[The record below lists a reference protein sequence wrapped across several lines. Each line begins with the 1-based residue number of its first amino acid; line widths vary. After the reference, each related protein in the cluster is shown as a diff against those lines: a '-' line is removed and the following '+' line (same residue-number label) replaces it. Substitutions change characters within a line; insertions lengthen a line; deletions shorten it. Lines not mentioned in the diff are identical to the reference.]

1 MKLSHE
7 NLELIEGG
15 FEIGDLEIAKHYEN
29 EMKNVLVVE
38 CYTVP
43 YEVLE
48 QYCNEKGLEYILDF
62 DDIKFHDYD
71 RGVVYT
77 ENKNV
82 FEIYI
87 ENHTQLMDYYGKPLF
102 GILDLIEDE
111 RLLKKYINQNVNNE
125 IYLPDELL
133 EKLGYHK
140 VFSGSVNISSEFM
153 RPQKVIKD
161 NPKYNFWINVESAS
175 MFGGSYSIWTKSK
188 YGEKIINETYLEWN
202 EI

>member
-7 NLELIEGG
+7 NLELIKNGLEMGDY
-15 FEIGDLEIAKHYEN
+15 EIVKHYEN
-29 EMKNVLVVE
+29 EMKEVLGVE

-48 QYCNEKGLEYILDF
+48 AYCEENGLEYILDY
-62 DDIKFHDYD
+62 DDIKLHDYD

-82 FEIYI
+82 YEIYF
-87 ENHTQLMDYYGKPLF
+87 EDYQSGDCETTLF

-111 RLLKKYINQNVNNE
+111 KLLKKYIKQNVNDE

-140 VFSGSVNISSEFM
+140 VFSKSINISSDFM
-153 RPQKVIKD
+153 RHQNVIKD
-161 NPKYNFWINVESAS
+161 DPKYNFWINVESAS

-188 YGEKIINETYLEWN
+188 YGERIINEKYLEWN